1 MTVSRPAVASAAL
14 TMGALAVAHWVW
26 QKRRRQQSSSIAE
39 IAQELLCFWA
49 EGTAIRC
56 GGQPAWPEAGIRSK
70 DGWHVMQRS

>member
-1 MTVSRPAVASAAL
+1 MTVSRPASAAL

-39 IAQELLCFWA
+39 IAQEFWWA
-49 EGTAIRC
+49 EGTAISC
-56 GGQPAWPEAGIRSK
+56 GQPAWPAGIGSK